1 MRIPVEQI
9 ATMGDQPNDVLMFA
23 KSGLS
28 IAVANASPEV
38 QREATHVT
46 TSNEEEGFANAVERF
61 ILPAAR
67 TSDLT
72 RHGH

>member
-1 MRIPVEQI
+1 
-9 ATMGDQPNDVLMFA
+9 
-23 KSGLS
+23 
-28 IAVANASPEV
+28 V

-67 TSDLT
+67 PSDLT